1 MDKNEIGFNLVGT
14 LIDRVPTFYG
24 LVTKSANIV
33 HNGRI

>member
-24 LVTKSANIV
+24 FVIKYTNIV
-33 HNGRI
+33 HNRQI